1 MCMCVCTHV
10 YVSFSWFYF
19 SKNAHLNDTFI
30 TILTVFFKIT
40 VAYVFFSKIF
50 YWYIKM
56 TKTLEESYQQL
67 HCIFNSM
74 LVSLHYFL
82 ELTFMY
88 FHDIIEY
95 SSFHINL
102 TPVIPIESP
111 AISFLNPYTSQFLPA
126 PQTPEKQRTT
136 WNLFSSIPFSILKQ
150 ES

>member
-1 MCMCVCTHV
+1 
-10 YVSFSWFYF
+10 
-19 SKNAHLNDTFI
+19 
-30 TILTVFFKIT
+30 
-40 VAYVFFSKIF
+40 
-50 YWYIKM
+50 M

-95 SSFHINL
+95 SSFLINL

-136 WNLFSSIPFSILKQ
+136 
-150 ES
+150 